1 MATLYRDDLFFEG
14 LKNVLSW
21 LKDNE
26 YIEIEG
32 EDQEWQELDY
42 DLASAVDGLAR
53 KFNGE
58 RIIDNY
64 GGKLTVDHIQVKN
77 DHYYLITL
85 THESLVLIV
94 KDNSK
99 KLEELIAK
107 YIYEFV
113 KTISQHLGINDETSE
128 ITHDKYYCTRIYFPN
143 EKTGKYVGGKME
155 RAEITFHNKD
165 FDIEH
170 KVKEVDGK
178 KYAVVSISCGYY
190 ERLYKLA
197 VEENYREWK
206 NEEEGD

>member
-1 MATLYRDDLFFEG
+1 MFRDDLFFEG

-26 YIEIEG
+26 YIEIEA
-32 EDQEWQELDY
+32 EDLEWQELDS
-42 DLASAVDGLAR
+42 DLASAVHGLAR

-64 GGKLTVDHIQVKN
+64 GGELTVDHIQIKN

-94 KDNSK
+94 KDNSR

-113 KTISQHLGINDETSE
+113 RTISQHLGINDVTSE

-143 EKTGKYVGGKME
+143 EKAGKYVGGKMMK
-155 RAEITFHNKD
+155 RAEIKFHNRY
-165 FDIEH
+165 FDIEYE
-170 KVKEVDGK
+170 VKEVDGK

-190 ERLYKLA
+190 ERLYMLI
-197 VEENYREWK
+197 VGENYK
-206 NEEEGD
+206 NFEDVEGD